1 MSSNRLNPDLL
12 DLLKSRTNLSEK
24 TIRNNISKI
33 RQNNV
38 GLTMNAAAQ
47 VFAKKK
53 GTSFVAKLNQQD
65 KMSLASYQSTS
76 TVHIT
81 HNDNSKNSKNIDNR
95 AYNITKSTIEN
106 LALGDGAT
114 VSQQVGVI
122 GEELRTLLG
131 MIEEADQLSDEQKND
146 YTYDVQTIA
155 TQLNKNKPD
164 KSIIGSAWKSISALS
179 TIEGFNQF
187 IQRMALLLAGFLS

>member
-114 VSQQVGVI
+114 VGQQVGVI
-122 GEELRTLLG
+122 GGELRTLLG

-155 TQLNKNKPD
+155 TQLNKRKPD
-164 KSIIGSAWKSISALS
+164 KSIIDSAWKSISALS
-179 TIEGFNQF
+179 TVEGFNQF